1 MSISG
6 LSALSG
12 SAGAG
17 YGIYGVRASAR
28 PPEANQ
34 DGNSRSN
41 PTTAAATATP
51 ATPAH
56 QNTSAT
62 TKDDRPKNLRGNQD
76 PDAANLSEADQIKI
90 KRLQQRD
97 QEVRQHEMAHLAASG
112 GLAMSGAT
120 YTFQR
125 GPDGVSYAVGGEVR
139 IDVSPG
145 RNPEETQARARTI
158 VAAALAP
165 AEPSPQDRTVAA
177 QARQMG
183 QQAMQEVLRQQREEA
198 TQASS
203 GSEPGP
209 SAHAPRSKPEPG
221 GSSDIPGLAHA
232 PTHRG
237 IQQYQQISG
246 VSETSAATRGALH
259 ITA

>member
-28 PPEANQ
+28 PLDASQ
-34 DGNSRSN
+34 GGNFRSN
-41 PTTAAATATP
+41 PTTAAATTTP
-51 ATPAH
+51 SHP
-56 QNTSAT
+56 NTSAT

-125 GPDGVSYAVGGEVR
+125 GPDGMSYAVGGEVR

-221 GSSDIPGLAHA
+221 GNSDIPGLAHA

-246 VSETSAATRGALH
+246 VSETRAATRGALH